1 MGNPRVT
8 HVRPVQQK
16 TRLATN
22 VKKTFF
28 GELSED
34 PQNLWMKSRK
44 KIMHSWGKLELD
56 LTEIHAWFVD
66 LWLND
71 SLFRFKI
78 VTRADVQ

>member
-8 HVRPVQQK
+8 HVRLVQPK

-22 VKKTFF
+22 VKKKVHWGGVGRPSKTVDEVEKEDYAFL
-28 GELSED
+28 GEIGTGS
-34 PQNLWMKSRK
+34 NRNS
-44 KIMHSWGKLELD
+44 
-56 LTEIHAWFVD
+56 WFVD